1 MPEELLHEREY
12 TRTGIAPQGSRLLQ
26 EMASMADSA
35 HEEEA
40 AVSKQGS
47 DAELGRSGAQNGHA
61 HSGDVVGPLASRLL
75 GQTCY
80 YGGTHRLH
88 VFASN
93 SCRCPF
99 ASSGAKRTLLPAAV
113 DSRGHQMFCFP

>member
-12 TRTGIAPQGSRLLQ
+12 TRTGIAPRGSRLLQ

-40 AVSKQGS
+40 AVGKQGS

-61 HSGDVVGPLASRLL
+61 HSGDMVAVLASALVSHVCLSDGTQRPREYLL
-75 GQTCY
+75 LQYTE
-80 YGGTHRLH
+80 
-88 VFASN
+88 VFFILRRY
-93 SCRCPF
+93 CCH
-99 ASSGAKRTLLPAAV
+99 L
-113 DSRGHQMFCFP
+113 

>member
-1 MPEELLHEREY
+1 MDGKAANMPEELLHEREY

-61 HSGDVVGPLASRLL
+61 HSGDVVGALASRLL
-75 GQTCY
+75 GHTCC

-88 VFASN
+88 VYA
-93 SCRCPF
+93 
-99 ASSGAKRTLLPAAV
+99 
-113 DSRGHQMFCFP
+113 